1 MVIVSKYC
9 CGYYLDNFGV
19 KFGKF
24 IFKHLV
30 TLTQDPPTARTW
42 FNCVDSP
49 VGALDCFAVLVP
61 DRGNLLDK
69 LLHLKA

>member
-49 VGALDCFAVLVP
+49 
-61 DRGNLLDK
+61 
-69 LLHLKA
+69 